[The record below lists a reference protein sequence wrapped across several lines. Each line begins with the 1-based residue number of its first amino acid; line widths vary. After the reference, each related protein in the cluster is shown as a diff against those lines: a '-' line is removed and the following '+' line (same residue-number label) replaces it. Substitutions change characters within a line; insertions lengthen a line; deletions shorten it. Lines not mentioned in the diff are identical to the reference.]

1 MKFAPSGELSNG
13 ADLSDP
19 QAHGGAAY
27 DGFAIYYDPSDIDHG
42 PEIAFYESLI
52 YENTRAL
59 LELACGSGTVT
70 SNIAGRIFQGHG
82 ATARVVGLDVSQGM
96 LNIARARDSRIEWI
110 KGDMRHPSVAG
121 RFDLITCPFNA
132 LQLIQTNEELA
143 QTFRAVR
150 NLLEPNGVFSF
161 DIYQPDLGYL
171 NSWPSDH
178 VLRSFSDREGRPLEI
193 REDARYDP
201 STRLLSLNWRVLD
214 RSSNGGPPLA
224 RLDLKVR
231 QYFPSQIEDLLRAS
245 GLQLLERYGGVDRSA
260 FTPQSK
266 KQVIVCGPG

>member
-1 MKFAPSGELSNG
+1 MKLASSGGLSNG
-13 ADLSDP
+13 ADISDP
-19 QAHGGAAY
+19 QAHGRAAY
-27 DGFAIYYDPSDIDHG
+27 DEFAIYYDPSDIDRG

-70 SNIAGRIFQGHG
+70 SNLAGPIIQRHG
-82 ATARVVGLDVSQGM
+82 AAARIVGLDASQSM
-96 LNIARARDSRIEWI
+96 LNIARARDSQIEWI
-110 KGDMRHPSVAG
+110 KGDMRHPSVTG
-121 RFDLITCPFNA
+121 RFDLIICPFNA
-132 LQLIQTNEELA
+132 LQLIQTNEELG

-150 NLLEPNGVFSF
+150 KLLEPDGVFSF
-161 DIYQPDLGYL
+161 DIYQPNLDYL

-201 STRLLSLNWRVLD
+201 CTALLSLNWRVLD
-214 RSSNGGPPLA
+214 RSRNSGPPLA

-231 QYFPSQIEDLLRAS
+231 QYFPSQIEDLLGES
-245 GLQLLERYGGVDRSA
+245 GLRLLGRYGDVDRSS

-266 KQVIVCGPG
+266 KQVIVCGPE